1 MQGRRIAALAAA
13 LTVAAPATASASGYY
28 ISRAEAVSDA
38 RQTAYEESP
47 WDATIGGEYYEHDF
61 ARTRGFCFPKRGT
74 HPKPGTRLY
83 HRWRCEVY
91 DPTGDCLDTFGPGV
105 FGHPGVSL
113 LIAGSL
119 VPSRFTWRTLE
130 GLRCHGD

>member
-1 MQGRRIAALAAA
+1 MQRRSAAA
-13 LTVAAPATASASGYY
+13 LVAAFMVAAPATASASSYY

-38 RQTAYEESP
+38 RQTAYAESP
-47 WDATIGGEYYEHDF
+47 WDVVIGGEHYEHDF
-61 ARTRGFCFPKRGT
+61 ARTRGFCSPKRGT

-91 DPTGDCLDTFGPGV
+91 DPVHSCREVFGPGV
-105 FGHPGVSL
+105 FGNPGVSL
-113 LIAGSL
+113 LITGSR
-119 VPSRFTWRTLE
+119 VPGRFYWRTLE

>member
-1 MQGRRIAALAAA
+1 MTSRGRAG
-13 LTVAAPATASASGYY
+13 SASR
-28 ISRAEAVSDA
+28 SA
-38 RQTAYEESP
+38 
-47 WDATIGGEYYEHDF
+47 
-61 ARTRGFCFPKRGT
+61 ARTRSPAPVCT
-74 HPKPGTRLY
+74 